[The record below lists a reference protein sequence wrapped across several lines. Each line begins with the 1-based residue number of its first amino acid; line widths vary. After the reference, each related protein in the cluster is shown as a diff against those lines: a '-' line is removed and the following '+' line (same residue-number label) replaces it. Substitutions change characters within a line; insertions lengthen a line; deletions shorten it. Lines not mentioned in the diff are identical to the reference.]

1 VKPDRKLATLISCL
15 LVLSFVVVQ
24 ASDRHARLGQMR
36 SFSLPAS
43 SILDE
48 NAQPVIA
55 SSGKVGF
62 VSSVTNGAVISFSV
76 SSGKMLSSIVVG
88 ETAGPLSLIETA
100 GRRLIAVASANDP
113 GKDSP
118 ATVSII
124 DATSA
129 RSLSLKSL
137 LVLPQKAAITQAT
150 RALLTSDGKFC
161 LIASSFD
168 EPALYSFD
176 VETGQIVSELKLA
189 ARPSEIALFDDGKQ
203 RKMAI
208 ASAQSN
214 NLSVIA
220 VDEQGALSSLA
231 SLTPS
236 GARFGEANNPVFS
249 GDGRTIY
256 IAASTGD
263 QLYLIDADSGIQ
275 LDSISV
281 PAPQRITVTGSAD
294 NVELVAVTSI
304 RRADND
310 KRGGV
315 TVIKS
320 QHARLFPQTEFAPPE
335 GVEFSR
341 ANNVVFTSD
350 ASTAFVGST
359 TGVLFAFN
367 TTTGDLESY
376 QAVGSELRRVAL
388 SEKSQTVAA
397 VRSADSGDEVVI
409 ISFDLVNPD
418 DLDPT
423 SPIIDSLVPGEV
435 EQGRMKNLSL
445 IITGQRFTE
454 GSSVIVNG
462 AEMAAE
468 IVQNGRALETKLPRA
483 LFDQIATISIQVKG
497 AGGTLSQPREL
508 KVIRPGTP
516 ILGKIRP
523 EEVAGPSGPFTLRV
537 TGQNF
542 RASSTIFVAGQALNT
557 QQVSANTL
565 QAVVPAN
572 LVSSVGQLKVLV
584 RDLAVSDLA
593 SANYKDLT
601 VYGPRITELTPTV
614 NKVMAGGGDFTLW
627 IKGQNFRNGS
637 QVEINGQSLPES
649 AVHYT
654 SRSAIKLVVPK
665 SFFQDAGKLSV
676 AVRNAEGSVSEA
688 GEIDVHAPQIVKFGQ
703 AKLMAGIASTR
714 IDIRGQNFRRGARVY
729 VGNGSDMNVLLE
741 KRQIRFRNST
751 HIAVTLKGDL
761 NKLLA
766 QPGTLQF
773 NVVNPND
780 GDGVSSKKTTL
791 DVVGPNILNAQ
802 IETVQNDDRV
812 RRMVIEGANFRKGA
826 MVEFVK
832 GDAVIRQQLPE
843 SIKGDRLTITIRART
858 IDAMGRFRVRVV
870 NPGNVASIA
879 FQPQQGEM
887 ASGNEDD

>member
-1 VKPDRKLATLISCL
+1 MKPDRKLATLISCL

-43 SILDE
+43 AILDE

-62 VSSVTNGAVISFSV
+62 VSSVTNGAIISFSV

-88 ETAGPLSLIETA
+88 ETAGPVSLIETG
-100 GRRLIAVASANDP
+100 GRRLLAVASANDP
-113 GKDSP
+113 VKDSP

-129 RSLSLKSL
+129 RRLILKSL
-137 LVLPQKAAITQAT
+137 LVLPPKTGITNAT
-150 RALLTSDGKFC
+150 RALLTSDGRFC
-161 LIASSFD
+161 LVASSFD
-168 EPALYSFD
+168 EPALFSFD
-176 VETGQIVSELKLA
+176 VETGQVASELKLA

-208 ASAQSN
+208 SSAHSN
-214 NLSVIA
+214 NLSVISI
-220 VDEQGALSSLA
+220 DEQGALSSLA
-231 SLTPS
+231 SLTPG
-236 GARFGEANNPVFS
+236 GARFNEANNPVFS
-249 GDGRTIY
+249 GDGRVVY
-256 IAASTGD
+256 IAAATGD

-275 LDSISV
+275 LDSISI
-281 PAPQRITVTGSAD
+281 PSPQRISVTSGAD
-294 NVELVAVTSI
+294 NTELVAVTSLG
-304 RRADND
+304 D

-315 TVIKS
+315 TILKS
-320 QHARLFPQTEFAPPE
+320 QHSRLFPQTEFAPPE

-350 ASTAFVGST
+350 GATAFVGSN

-367 TTTGDLESY
+367 TETGELESY
-376 QAVGSELRRVAL
+376 QAVGSGLRRVAL
-388 SEKSQTVAA
+388 SEKSQTIAA
-397 VRSADSGDEVVI
+397 VRSAESGDEVVI
-409 ISFDLVNPD
+409 ISFDLVNPE

-423 SPIIDSLVPGEV
+423 SPIIDSISPAEV

-445 IITGQRFTE
+445 VVTGQRFTD
-454 GSSVIVNG
+454 GSSIIVNG

-468 IVQNGRALETKLPRA
+468 IVQNGRALEAKLPRA
-483 LFDQIATISIQVKG
+483 LFDQISTISIQVKG
-497 AGGTLSQPREL
+497 AGGTLSQLKEL
-508 KVIRPGTP
+508 KVIRPGAP
-516 ILGKIRP
+516 ILEKIRP
-523 EEVAGPSGPFTLRV
+523 AEVAGPSLAFTLRV
-537 TGQNF
+537 TGRNF
-542 RASSTIFVAGQALNT
+542 RSSSTVFVAGQALNT
-557 QQVSANTL
+557 QQVGANTL

-601 VYGPRITELTPTV
+601 IYGPRITEMTPSL
-614 NKVMAGGGDFTLW
+614 NKVVAGGTDFSLL
-627 IKGQNFRNGS
+627 IKGQNFRSGS
-637 QVEINGQSLPES
+637 LVEINGQPLPES
-649 AVHYT
+649 AVRQT
-654 SRSAIKLVVPK
+654 GRSAIRVVVPK
-665 SFFQDAGKLSV
+665 SLVQDAGKLSV
-676 AVRNAEGSVSEA
+676 AVRNIEGSVSEA

-703 AKLMAGIASTR
+703 AKVMAGITSTR

-729 VGNGSDMNVLLE
+729 IGNGSDMNVLLG

-791 DVVGPNILNAQ
+791 DVVGPNISNAQ
-802 IETVQNDDRV
+802 IGAVENDDRV
-812 RRMVIEGANFRKGA
+812 RLMVIEGANFRKGA

-832 GDAVIRQQLPE
+832 GDAVIRQQTPE
-843 SIKGDRLTITIRART
+843 SIKSDRLTITVRART
-858 IDAMGRFRVRVV
+858 LDAMGSFRVRVV
-870 NPGNVASIA
+870 NPGNVASTA

>member
-1 VKPDRKLATLISCL
+1 MCL
-15 LVLSFVVVQ
+15 LVLSFIVVQ

-36 SFSLPAS
+36 SFSLPAT

-48 NAQPVIA
+48 NAQPIIT
-55 SSGKVGF
+55 SNGKTGF
-62 VSSVTNGAVISFSV
+62 VSSVTGGAVISFSV
-76 SSGKMLSSIVVG
+76 SSGKMISSIVVG
-88 ETAGPLSLIETA
+88 ETAGPVSLVETG
-100 GRRLIAVASANDP
+100 GRRLISVASANDP
-113 GKDSP
+113 SKDSP

-129 RSLSLKSL
+129 KRLSLKSL
-137 LVLPQKAAITQAT
+137 LVLPPKTIITQAT

-168 EPALYSFD
+168 EPTLFSFD

-208 ASAQSN
+208 SSAHSN

-220 VDEQGALSSLA
+220 IDEQGALSSLA
-231 SLTPS
+231 SLTPG
-236 GARFGEANNPVFS
+236 GARFDEVNNPAFS
-249 GDGRTIY
+249 DDGRIIY
-256 IAASTGD
+256 IAAANGD
-263 QLYLIDADSGIQ
+263 QLYLIDADTCIQ

-281 PAPQRITVTGSAD
+281 PTPQRISVARSAD
-294 NVELVAVTSI
+294 NIELVAVTSI
-304 RRADND
+304 RRGND

-315 TVIKS
+315 TILKS
-320 QHARLFPQTEFAPPE
+320 QHSRLFPQTEFAPPE

-350 ASTAFVGST
+350 AATAFVGST

-367 TTTGDLESY
+367 TETGELESY
-376 QAVGSELRRVAL
+376 QAVGSGLRRVAL
-388 SEKSQTVAA
+388 SEKSQTIAA
-397 VRSADSGDEVVI
+397 VRSAESGDEVVI

-423 SPIIDSLVPGEV
+423 SPIIDSLLPAEV

-445 IITGQRFTE
+445 VVRGERFID

-468 IVQNGRALETKLPRA
+468 LTQNGKALEAKLPRA
-483 LFDQIATISIQVKG
+483 LFDQISTISIQVKG
-497 AGGTLSQPREL
+497 TGGTLSQVKEL
-508 KVIRPGTP
+508 KVIRPGAP
-516 ILGKIRP
+516 ILERIRP
-523 EEVAGPSGPFTLRV
+523 SEVAGPSLAFTLRV

-542 RASSTIFVAGQALNT
+542 RASSTVFVAGQALNT
-557 QQVSANTL
+557 QQVGTNTL

-572 LVSSVGQLKVLV
+572 LVASVGQLKVLV

-601 VYGPRITELTPTV
+601 IYGPRITELNPAAG
-614 NKVMAGGGDFTLW
+614 KVVAGTGDFNLL

-637 QVEINGQSLPES
+637 QVEVNGQPLPES
-649 AVHYT
+649 AIRQT
-654 SRSAIKLVVPK
+654 SRSTIKAVVPK

-688 GEIDVHAPQIVKFGQ
+688 GEIDVHAPQIVRFGQ
-703 AKLMAGIASTR
+703 AKVMAGITSTR

-729 VGNGSDMNVLLE
+729 IGNGSDMNVLLG

-791 DVVGPNILNAQ
+791 DVVGPNISNAQ
-802 IETVQNDDRV
+802 IETVENDDRV

-826 MVEFVK
+826 MIEFVK
-832 GDAVIRQQLPE
+832 GDAVIRQQSPE
-843 SIKGDRLTITIRART
+843 SIRGDRLTITVRART
-858 IDAMGRFRVRVV
+858 IDAMGNFRVRVV
-870 NPGNVASIA
+870 NPGNVASTA
-879 FQPQQGEM
+879 LQPQQGEM
-887 ASGNEDD
+887 ASSNEDD

>member
-1 VKPDRKLATLISCL
+1 MKPDRKLATLISCL

-36 SFSLPAS
+36 SLSLPAS

-48 NAQPVIA
+48 NAQPIIA
-55 SSGKVGF
+55 SNGKTGF
-62 VSSVTNGAVISFSV
+62 VSSVTGGAVISFSV

-88 ETAGPLSLIETA
+88 ETAGPISLIEA
-100 GRRLIAVASANDP
+100 GGRRLICVASANDP
-113 GKDSP
+113 SKDNP

-129 RSLSLKSL
+129 KRLSLKSL
-137 LVLPQKAAITQAT
+137 LVLPPKTIITQSA

-161 LIASSFD
+161 LIASSLE
-168 EPALYSFD
+168 EPALFSFD
-176 VETGQIVSELKLA
+176 VETGQVVSELKLA
-189 ARPSEIALFDDGKQ
+189 ARPSEVALFDDGKQ
-203 RKMAI
+203 RKLAI
-208 ASAQSN
+208 ASTHSN

-220 VDEQGALSSLA
+220 IDEQGTLSSLS
-231 SLTPS
+231 SLTP
-236 GARFGEANNPVFS
+236 GGGRFDESNNPVFS
-249 GDGRTIY
+249 EDGRIIY
-256 IAASTGD
+256 IAAAGGD
-263 QLYLIDADSGIQ
+263 QLYLVDADSGIQ

-281 PAPQRITVTGSAD
+281 SSPQRISVKRGAGD
-294 NVELVAVTSI
+294 AELIAVTSV
-304 RRADND
+304 RRND
-310 KRGGV
+310 SEKRGGV
-315 TVIKS
+315 TILKS

-341 ANNVVFTSD
+341 ANNVVFTTD
-350 ASTAFVGST
+350 AATAFVGST

-367 TTTGDLESY
+367 TETGELESY
-376 QAVGSELRRVAL
+376 QAVGSGLRRVAL

-409 ISFDLVNPD
+409 ISFDLVSPD

-423 SPIIDSLVPGEV
+423 SPIIDSLSPGEV

-445 IITGQRFTE
+445 VIKGQRFVE
-454 GSSVIVNG
+454 GASVIING

-468 IVQNGRALETKLPRA
+468 LTKDGKSLEAKLPRA
-483 LFDQIATISIQVKG
+483 LFDQISSISVQVKG
-497 AGGTLSQPREL
+497 AGGTLSDVKEL
-508 KVIRPGTP
+508 KVIRPGAP
-516 ILGKIRP
+516 ILEKIRP
-523 EEVAGPSGPFTLRV
+523 SEIAGPSAAFTLRV

-542 RASSTIFVAGQALNT
+542 RASSTVFVAGQALNT
-557 QQVSANTL
+557 QQISANTL

-572 LVSSVGQLKVLV
+572 LVASVGQLKVLV

-601 VYGPRITELTPTV
+601 IYGPRITELNPAV
-614 NKVMAGGGDFTLW
+614 GKVVAGTGDFNLL
-627 IKGQNFRNGS
+627 IKGQNFRNNS
-637 QVEINGQSLPES
+637 LVEVNGQPLPES
-649 AVHYT
+649 AVRQT
-654 SRSAIKLVVPK
+654 SRSAIKVVVPK

-688 GEIDVHAPQIVKFGQ
+688 GEIDVYAPQIVKFGQ
-703 AKLMAGIASTR
+703 AKLMAGITSTR

-729 VGNGSDMNVLLE
+729 VGNGSDLNVLLG

-751 HIAVTLKGDL
+751 HISVTLKGDL

-766 QPGTLQF
+766 QPGALQF
-773 NVVNPND
+773 NVVNPNE

-791 DVVGPNILNAQ
+791 DVVGPNISSAQ
-802 IETVQNDDRV
+802 IETVNNDDRA
-812 RRMVIEGANFRKGA
+812 RRIVIEGANFRKGA

-832 GDAVIRQQLPE
+832 GDAVIRQQSPE
-843 SIKGDRLTITIRART
+843 IIKGDRLTVTVRART
-858 IDAMGRFRVRVV
+858 IDAMGSFRVRVV
-870 NPGNVASIA
+870 NPGNVTSTAL
-879 FQPQQGEM
+879 QPQQGEV
-887 ASGNEDD
+887 ASSNEED

>member
-1 VKPDRKLATLISCL
+1 M
-15 LVLSFVVVQ
+15 LSFVVVQ

-43 SILDE
+43 AILDE

-62 VSSVTNGAVISFSV
+62 VSSVTNGAIISFSV

-88 ETAGPLSLIETA
+88 ETAGPVSLIETG
-100 GRRLIAVASANDP
+100 GRRLLAVASANDP
-113 GKDSP
+113 VKDSP

-129 RSLSLKSL
+129 RRLILKSL
-137 LVLPQKAAITQAT
+137 LVLPPKTGITNAT
-150 RALLTSDGKFC
+150 RALLTSDGRFC
-161 LIASSFD
+161 LVASSFD
-168 EPALYSFD
+168 EPALFSFD
-176 VETGQIVSELKLA
+176 VETGQVASELKLA

-208 ASAQSN
+208 SSAHSN
-214 NLSVIA
+214 NLSVISI
-220 VDEQGALSSLA
+220 DEQGALSSLA
-231 SLTPS
+231 SLTPG
-236 GARFGEANNPVFS
+236 GARFNEANNPVFS
-249 GDGRTIY
+249 GDGRVVY
-256 IAASTGD
+256 IAAATGD

-275 LDSISV
+275 LDSISI
-281 PAPQRITVTGSAD
+281 PSPQRISVTSGAD
-294 NVELVAVTSI
+294 NTELVAVTSLG
-304 RRADND
+304 D

-315 TVIKS
+315 TILKS
-320 QHARLFPQTEFAPPE
+320 QHSRLFPQTEFAPPE

-350 ASTAFVGST
+350 GATAFVGSN

-367 TTTGDLESY
+367 TETGELESY
-376 QAVGSELRRVAL
+376 QAVGSGLRRVAL
-388 SEKSQTVAA
+388 SEKSQTIAA
-397 VRSADSGDEVVI
+397 VRSAESGDEVVI
-409 ISFDLVNPD
+409 ISFDLVNPE

-423 SPIIDSLVPGEV
+423 SPIIDSISPAEV

-445 IITGQRFTE
+445 VVTGQRFTD
-454 GSSVIVNG
+454 GSSIIVNG

-468 IVQNGRALETKLPRA
+468 IVQNGRALEAKLPRA
-483 LFDQIATISIQVKG
+483 LFDQISTISIQVKG
-497 AGGTLSQPREL
+497 AGGTLSQLKEL
-508 KVIRPGTP
+508 KVIRPGAP
-516 ILGKIRP
+516 ILEKIRP
-523 EEVAGPSGPFTLRV
+523 AEVAGPSLAFTLRV
-537 TGQNF
+537 TGRNF
-542 RASSTIFVAGQALNT
+542 RSSSTVFVAGQALNT
-557 QQVSANTL
+557 QQVGANTL

-601 VYGPRITELTPTV
+601 IYGPRITEMTPSL
-614 NKVMAGGGDFTLW
+614 NKVVAGGTDFSLL
-627 IKGQNFRNGS
+627 IKGQNFRSGS
-637 QVEINGQSLPES
+637 LVEINGQPLPES
-649 AVHYT
+649 AVRQT
-654 SRSAIKLVVPK
+654 GRSAIRVVVPK
-665 SFFQDAGKLSV
+665 SLVQDAGKLSV
-676 AVRNAEGSVSEA
+676 AVRNIEGSVSEA

-703 AKLMAGIASTR
+703 AKVMAGITSTR

-729 VGNGSDMNVLLE
+729 IGNGSDMNVLLG

-791 DVVGPNILNAQ
+791 DVVGPNISNAQ
-802 IETVQNDDRV
+802 IGAVENDDRV
-812 RRMVIEGANFRKGA
+812 RLMVIEGANFRKGA

-832 GDAVIRQQLPE
+832 GDAVIRQQTPE
-843 SIKGDRLTITIRART
+843 SIKSDRLTITVRART
-858 IDAMGRFRVRVV
+858 LDAMGSFRVRVV
-870 NPGNVASIA
+870 NPGNVASTA

>member
-1 VKPDRKLATLISCL
+1 MKPDRKLATLILCL

-36 SFSLPAS
+36 SLSLPAT

-55 SSGKVGF
+55 SSGKTGF
-62 VSSVTNGAVISFSV
+62 VSSVTGGTVISFSV
-76 SSGKMLSSIVVG
+76 SSGKMFSSIVVG
-88 ETAGPLSLIETA
+88 ETAGPISLVET
-100 GRRLIAVASANDP
+100 GGHRLISVASANDP
-113 GKDSP
+113 AKDNP

-129 RSLSLKSL
+129 KRLSLKSL
-137 LVLPQKAAITQAT
+137 LFLPPKTIITQAT
-150 RALLTSDGKFC
+150 RALLTSDARFC

-168 EPALYSFD
+168 EPTLFSFD

-189 ARPSEIALFDDGKQ
+189 ARPSEITLFDDGKQ

-208 ASAQSN
+208 SSAHSN

-220 VDEQGALSSLA
+220 IDEQGALSALA
-231 SLTPS
+231 SLTPG
-236 GARFGEANNPVFS
+236 GARFDEANNPVFS
-249 GDGRTIY
+249 DDGRLIY
-256 IAASTGD
+256 IAAAGSD

-275 LDSISV
+275 FDSISV
-281 PAPQRITVTGSAD
+281 PTPQRISVTRGAD
-294 NVELVAVTSI
+294 NIELVAVTSVS
-304 RRADND
+304 RNGSDN
-310 KRGGV
+310 RGGV
-315 TVIKS
+315 TILKS

-335 GVEFSR
+335 GVKFSP

-350 ASTAFVGST
+350 AATAFVGST

-367 TTTGDLESY
+367 TETGELESY
-376 QAVGSELRRVAL
+376 QAVGSGLRRVAL
-388 SEKSQTVAA
+388 SEKSQTIAA
-397 VRSADSGDEVVI
+397 VRSAESGDEVVI
-409 ISFDLVNPD
+409 ISFDLVSPD

-423 SPIIDSLVPGEV
+423 SPIIDSLLPAEV
-435 EQGRMKNLSL
+435 EQGLMKNLSL
-445 IITGQRFTE
+445 VVRGQRFMD

-468 IVQNGRALETKLPRA
+468 LTENGKALATKLPRA
-483 LFDQIATISIQVKG
+483 LFDQISTISIQVKG
-497 AGGTLSQPREL
+497 TGGTLSQMKEL
-508 KVIRPGTP
+508 KVIRPGAP
-516 ILGKIRP
+516 ILEKIRP
-523 EEVAGPSGPFTLRV
+523 SEVAGPSGSFTLKV

-542 RASSTIFVAGQALNT
+542 RASSTVFVAGQALNT
-557 QQVSANTL
+557 QQVGANTL

-572 LVSSVGQLKVLV
+572 LVASVGQLKVLV

-601 VYGPRITELTPTV
+601 IYGPRITELNPAV
-614 NKVMAGGGDFTLW
+614 GKVVAGTGDFNLL

-637 QVEINGQSLPES
+637 HVEVNGLPLPES
-649 AVHYT
+649 AIRKT
-654 SRSAIKLVVPK
+654 SLSTIKVVVPK
-665 SFFQDAGKLSV
+665 SFFQDAGTLSV

-688 GEIDVHAPQIVKFGQ
+688 GEINVHAPQIVKFGQ
-703 AKLMAGIASTR
+703 AKVMAGITSTR

-729 VGNGSDMNVLLE
+729 IGNGSDMNVLLG

-791 DVVGPNILNAQ
+791 DIVGPNISNAQ

-832 GDAVIRQQLPE
+832 GDAVIRQQTPE
-843 SIKGDRLTITIRART
+843 SIKGDRLTITVRARM
-858 IDAMGRFRVRVV
+858 IDAMGNFRVRVV

-879 FQPQQGEM
+879 FQPQQSEL
-887 ASGNEDD
+887 ASSNEDD